1 MSFYYI
7 VSFTKAAGG
16 ITNIFRYEH
25 PNIIPLVGEQ
35 AITFAKNIIAI
46 QEPIITSLN
55 ESLTACYNTPYV
67 YTSFT
72 DLTPT
77 DNMEY
82 NLIFHLDQNLTNINL
97 VFSLSLT
104 LNTDIPEPK
113 LEIWNVCKSNFSIP
127 DQSQTFRVYN
137 AMNAIVKFA
146 MTATGLNIAWLC
158 VLFTNPYYDNAVRAY
173 LKGGFEIKYVT
184 TLSLQY
190 TPDLYNRMLVMEAYN
205 NKGLFAIPPIP
216 ITPEKVEELLVIA
229 KRIQSVE
236 SGSIKKTDTIYHP
249 SAWKLLFQK
258 VISKN
263 TECGGIIN
271 EILAEDGVTKTV
283 SATEILIGCEGQI
296 CTTAQVF
303 PYEINFHTHPIA
315 CHIELYKDNPFIGPP
330 SNADLSSILFLSVD
344 KLKYHCISS
353 IEGIYV
359 IQMHP
364 YWKDKLKTFGLG
376 CLDVIYN
383 IMKDIQYPPFYFTD
397 LGETLKWLNNSLSP
411 NLLIKGRLKTE
422 ANPMFIQLLHDF
434 KASCIA
440 DDINR
445 NINLYMC
452 SFVQYPLSGYIT
464 SSLTFGA
471 YMHEMKKFKTQLES
485 ASLNSKK
492 ASITEFLTNS
502 VLDQPI
508 EIPYYEFI

>member
-7 VSFTKAAGG
+7 VTITKSAG
-16 ITNIFRYEH
+16 ISNIFKYDH
-25 PNIIPLVGEQ
+25 PNIIPLVGEE
-35 AITFAKNIIAI
+35 AITFAKNIISI
-46 QEPIITSLN
+46 EGPIIAALN
-55 ESLTACYNTPYV
+55 ESLTACYNTEYG
-67 YTSFT
+67 YTSFA

-82 NLIFHLDQNLTNINL
+82 DLVFHLDQTGSNINL
-97 VFSLSLT
+97 IFSLSLT
-104 LNTDIPEPK
+104 LNTELPEPK
-113 LEIWNVCKSNFSIP
+113 LEIWNVCKSNFNIP

-137 AMNAIVKFA
+137 AMNAIVKYA
-146 MTATGLNIAWLC
+146 MTVTGLNITWLC

-173 LKGGFEIKYVT
+173 LKAGFEIKYVT

-190 TPDLYNRMLVMEAYN
+190 TPDLYNRILVMEAYN

-236 SGSIKKTDTIYHP
+236 SGSIKKTDIIYHP

-258 VISKN
+258 VISKD
-263 TECGGIIN
+263 TECAGIIN
-271 EILAEDGVTKTV
+271 EKLAEDGVTKTV
-283 SATEILIGCEGQI
+283 SATEMLIGCEGQI
-296 CTTAQVF
+296 CTTSQIF
-303 PYEINFHTHPIA
+303 PYEVNFHTHPIA
-315 CHIELYKDNPFIGPP
+315 CHIELYKDNAFIGPP
-330 SNADLSSILFLSVD
+330 SNTDLSSILYQSVD
-344 KLKYHCISS
+344 KLKYHCIAS

-359 IQMHP
+359 LQVHP

-376 CLDVIYN
+376 CLEVLYTMMRD
-383 IMKDIQYPPFYFTD
+383 KQYPPFYFTD
-397 LGETLKWLNNSLSP
+397 LGETLKWLNNTLSP
-411 NLLIKGRLKTE
+411 NLLIKDRLKTE
-422 ANPMFIQLLHDF
+422 QDPVFIQLLRDF
-434 KASCIA
+434 KASCVA

-464 SSLTFGA
+464 SSLTFGS
-471 YMHEMKKFKTQLES
+471 YMHEMKKFKTQLDS
-485 ASLNSKK
+485 GSLNSKK